1 MKGYEKLDDV
11 LARAFKQASQGKGK
25 ERHANDFPFHEQP
38 MQQVNRM
45 VGVGFSHGQ
54 AIKKIVESQNMP
66 PEQAVHELLGAICYL
81 AGSIIT
87 LEAANDN
94 QPMQSVSYS
103 VGYEPDIKFEP
114 IMKNETAEYL
124 DENYQLIE
132 AAIGNMFIP
141 DNWIRVPEGA
151 MYLMNG
157 FKGELEAFYDKD
169 FKNVY
174 PLNDSNAWVK
184 CWIGLEDLKSN
195 GGVIVWQR
203 ETPRDQAEE
212 RAFHE
217 ALEQFKHQAETVSP
231 FTWES
236 KNFGMVTVDIIGGLC
251 RVTRCGHHVINRT
264 DLKEV
269 FEHLEG

>member
-25 ERHANDFPFHEQP
+25 ERHANDLPFHEQP

-87 LEAANDN
+87 IEAANDN
-94 QPMQSVSYS
+94 AEPLQSVSYS
-103 VGYEPDIKFEP
+103 IGYDPD
-114 IMKNETAEYL
+114 MKNETAEYL

-132 AAIGNMFIP
+132 AAVGNMFIP
-141 DNWIRVPEGA
+141 DTWIRVPEGA

-157 FKGELEAFYDKD
+157 FKGELEAFYDEN

-203 ETPRDQAEE
+203 ETPHKTPREIAREKLANMRRGEMVNIDG
-212 RAFHE
+212 RMISFN
-217 ALEQFKHQAETVSP
+217 HQ
-231 FTWES
+231 
-236 KNFGMVTVDIIGGLC
+236 GLF
-251 RVTRCGHHVINRT
+251 VEGYWHS
-264 DLKEV
+264 DSLKETLDYL
-269 FEHLEG
+269 FSAN